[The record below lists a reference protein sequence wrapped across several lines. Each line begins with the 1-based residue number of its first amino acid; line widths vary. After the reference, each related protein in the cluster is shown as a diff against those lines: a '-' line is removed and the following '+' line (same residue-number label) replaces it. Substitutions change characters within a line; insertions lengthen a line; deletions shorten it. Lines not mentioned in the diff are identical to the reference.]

1 MLGSNPI
8 RIGAST
14 VAPNIAIT
22 CCTPITV
29 VCGHGKRSS
38 GPITPPCCSTS
49 DDLAVQSNI
58 PISRSL
64 FVWRDAMGY
73 DRAAQGEVEPYNFC
87 LDAAAPTP
95 PALLFSKEF
104 P

>member
-22 CCTPITV
+22 CCTPMAA
-29 VCGHGKRSS
+29 VCGQGSLSS
-38 GPITPPCCSTS
+38 GAITPPWRSTS
-49 DDLAVQSNI
+49 ADFSVQSNI

-64 FVWRDAMGY
+64 LCGGDAIGIG
-73 DRAAQGEVEPYNFC
+73 DAAQLPVVSYIA
-87 LDAAAPTP
+87 LRTAPTGR
-95 PALLFSKEF
+95 
-104 P
+104 